1 MYTCIYGNRLKVER
15 NQERMYLC
23 DEEVWGHGRGKDS
36 GRELQENRDNRRV
49 GETGK
54 ENHKNTL
61 LKNVMMVQNTL
72 HANLKMK
79 TQEGCWENSVISL
92 VMQLLVT
99 YSCHR

>member
-1 MYTCIYGNRLKVER
+1 MGTGLRQKG

-61 LKNVMMVQNTL
+61 LKDITMV
-72 HANLKMK
+72 
-79 TQEGCWENSVISL
+79 
-92 VMQLLVT
+92 
-99 YSCHR
+99 